1 MALFGIFRQATRIT
15 ALEDQVEQLSRDFKA
30 LETEWSS
37 VYDSV
42 RRTLAK
48 IARRD
53 QREAETH
60 QDGAAA
66 PNGSQASLDLNEQI
80 RASRRGAR

>member
-1 MALFGIFRQATRIT
+1 MSLFNIFRLTTRIS
-15 ALEDQVEQLSRDFKA
+15 ALEDRVERVERDQKG

-53 QREAETH
+53 QREAETR
-60 QDGAAA
+60 QDGPGQAI
-66 PNGSQASLDLNEQI
+66 GSQGVLDLNEQI
-80 RASRRGAR
+80 RASRRGVR

>member
-1 MALFGIFRQATRIT
+1 MSLFNIFRQATRLS
-15 ALEDQVEQLSRDFKA
+15 ALEDRVEQLERDQKG

-48 IARRD
+48 ISRRD
-53 QREAETH
+53 QRERETL
-60 QDGAAA
+60 QDA
-66 PNGSQASLDLNEQI
+66 PGSTNGGQSVLDLNEQI
-80 RASRRGAR
+80 RQSRRGMR

>member
-1 MALFGIFRQATRIT
+1 MSLFNIFRLATRLSD
-15 ALEDQVEQLSRDFKA
+15 LEDRVEQTERAMKG

-48 IARRD
+48 ISRRD
-53 QREAETH
+53 QRERETA
-60 QDGAAA
+60 QDAPGSTNGAQ
-66 PNGSQASLDLNEQI
+66 SVLDLNEDI
-80 RASRRGAR
+80 RSKRRGIR